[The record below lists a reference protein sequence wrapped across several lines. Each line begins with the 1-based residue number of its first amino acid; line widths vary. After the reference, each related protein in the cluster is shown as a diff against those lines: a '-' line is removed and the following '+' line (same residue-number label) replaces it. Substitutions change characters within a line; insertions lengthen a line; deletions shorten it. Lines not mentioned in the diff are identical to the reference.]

1 MYHFIPREGS
11 DFQRPLKGGVGAL
24 TRSMLVTRLL
34 DEAKK
39 SSPTRQQLDTIERH
53 IAELRKLT
61 YRQLELIET
70 DKSKGYNVELAL
82 EQLKVLNDLMA
93 NYQMLRRRIDAGIL

>member
-1 MYHFIPREGS
+1 MYHFIPSEGS
-11 DFQRPLKGGVGAL
+11 DFQRPLKGGADAL
-24 TRSMLVTRLL
+24 TRSMLVKLLL

-39 SSPTRQQLDTIERH
+39 SSPTRLQLDTIERH

-70 DKSKGYNVELAL
+70 DKSKGLVELAL
-82 EQLKVLNDLMA
+82 KQLVMLNDLMA
-93 NYQMLRRRIDAGIL
+93 NYQMLRHRIGAGVP

>member
-11 DFQRPLKGGVGAL
+11 DFQRPLKGGADAL
-24 TRSMLVTRLL
+24 MRSMLVTRLL

-61 YRQLELIET
+61 FRQLELIET
-70 DKSKGYNVELAL
+70 DKSKGLVELAL
-82 EQLKVLNDLMA
+82 KQLAMLNDLMA
-93 NYQMLRRRIDAGIL
+93 NYQMLRHRIDAGVL